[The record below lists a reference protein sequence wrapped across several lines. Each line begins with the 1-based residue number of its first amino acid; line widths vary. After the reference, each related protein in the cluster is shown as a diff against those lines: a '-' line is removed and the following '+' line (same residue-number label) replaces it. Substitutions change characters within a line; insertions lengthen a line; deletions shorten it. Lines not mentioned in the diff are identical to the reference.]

1 MFTSALCYLEHT
13 LPSHRDKVVFSDESD
28 QLTFDQVYDLSQAV
42 GSFLVERAAPCS
54 GVVVMSGRHVRTP
67 VAFLGVA
74 MAGCFYIPMDASL
87 PVSRLNS
94 ILGVARSEHMIVDR
108 ANLEAARALDFRGDI
123 YVLEDIL
130 ETPRRPEAL
139 LRATE
144 HLNENI
150 PLYAIFTS
158 GSSGTPKGVVTS
170 HRALMNY
177 IDAVANVLRLT
188 EDDVLGNQS
197 PLDYIAAI
205 RDIYLPLKT
214 GASTVI
220 LPKNQFAMPTEL
232 FKTLNEKHVS
242 VLCWSVA
249 GVELPA
255 RLHAF
260 DYVKPEHLKTVL
272 FSGSVMPCKYLRLWQ
287 DALPDVRYINQYG
300 PTETTASCTYYE
312 VEGLVDENT
321 VLPIGV
327 PYDNYSI
334 FLLSPEGNAVP
345 AGELGEICV
354 AGPGLALG
362 YYRDPE
368 RTAQSFIQNPLND
381 RYFERIYKTGDI
393 GRFRDDGLL
402 EFHGR
407 NDRQVKH
414 QGHRVE
420 LGEIE
425 VTAMSLDGVQ
435 ECCAM
440 YKTEKISLVYA
451 GEAKEKEIQLAFRER
466 LPLFMMPRKVV
477 RVEALPRLP
486 NGKLDMQA
494 INTLL

>member
-1 MFTSALCYLEHT
+1 MFSSALDYLSRT
-13 LPSHRDKVVFSDESD
+13 LPLHRDKVVFSDENAG
-28 QLTFDQVYDLSQAV
+28 LTFSQVEDLSLAV
-42 GSFLVERAAPCS
+42 GSFLLERVTPCS
-54 GVVVMSGRHVRTP
+54 GVVVMSGRHVLTP

-74 MAGCFYIPMDASL
+74 MAGCFYIPMDASM

-94 ILGVARSEHMIVDR
+94 ILRVAQAGYMIVDR
-108 ANLEAARALDFRGDI
+108 ANLSVAQSLDFRGRI
-123 YVLEDIL
+123 FVLEELL
-130 ETPRRPEAL
+130 ETPRRPDAL
-139 LRATE
+139 RRATE

-150 PLYAIFTS
+150 PLYTIFTS

-170 HRALMNY
+170 HRALTNY
-177 IDAVANVLRLT
+177 IDAVARVLRLS

-232 FKTLNEKHVS
+232 FQTLNEKKVT

-249 GVELPA
+249 GLELPA

-260 DYVKPEHLKTVL
+260 DYARPEHLKTVL

-287 DALPDVRYINQYG
+287 EALPGVRFINQYG

-312 VEGLVDENT
+312 VEDLVDENT

-327 PYDNYSI
+327 PYDNYSV
-334 FLLSPEGNAVP
+334 FLLSPEGTAVP
-345 AGELGEICV
+345 NGELGEICV

-362 YYRDPE
+362 YYRDRE

-381 RYFERIYKTGDI
+381 RYAERIYKTGDI
-393 GRFRDDGLL
+393 GRFREDGLL

-425 VTAMSLDGVQ
+425 VVAMSLPGVR

-440 YKTEKISLVYA
+440 YKNEKISLVYA
-451 GEAKEKEIQLAFRER
+451 GEASPKEIQLSFRER

-477 RVEALPRLP
+477 QTDALARLP
-486 NGKLDMQA
+486 NGKVDMQT
-494 INTLL
+494 INTLV